1 MNCGHKSNPKFTEK
15 PNFHLAASR
24 GIPQSGCRV
33 KAQQIINMNTETNAE
48 IIEKW
53 LVKTKTGETLGEGP
67 TPNKA
72 WRMVGATNERER
84 KELMNHGFK
93 VVKQ

>member
-1 MNCGHKSNPKFTEK
+1 M
-15 PNFHLAASR
+15 
-24 GIPQSGCRV
+24 
-33 KAQQIINMNTETNAE
+33 IIEQNEQNT
-48 IIEKW
+48 EKW

-72 WRMVGATNERER
+72 WRMVGATNEKDR
-84 KELMNHGFK
+84 KELMDHGFK

>member
-1 MNCGHKSNPKFTEK
+1 
-15 PNFHLAASR
+15 
-24 GIPQSGCRV
+24 
-33 KAQQIINMNTETNAE
+33 MNTETNAE